1 LVRRKARLIFGSF
14 PVLRGSGRLRSSDFE
29 FLMVL
34 VFMVFFKSSVVRF
47 RSFALQPGKT
57 AQQGGAWE

>member
-1 LVRRKARLIFGSF
+1 
-14 PVLRGSGRLRSSDFE
+14 
-29 FLMVL
+29 
-34 VFMVFFKSSVVRF
+34 MVFFKSSVVRF